1 MNAYMKRA
9 IGIGGIFF
17 KAQDPKALSAWYKKH
32 LGLPID
38 ESYGGF
44 TFNWQDDEQRPDKG
58 YTIWSPFKEDTEYIN
73 PSKKD
78 YMFNFIVE
86 DLQALLVKLGD
97 EGIDQVG
104 EMEDSEFGKFAWIMD
119 PEGNKIELWE
129 PPKG

>member
-1 MNAYMKRA
+1 MKRA

-17 KAQDPKALSAWYKKH
+17 KAKNPKALSAWYKKH

-44 TFNWQDDEQRPDKG
+44 TFNWQDDKQRPDKG

-73 PSKKD
+73 PSNKD
-78 YMFNFIVE
+78 FMFNFIVE
-86 DLQALLVKLGD
+86 DLDTLLAKLKE

-104 EMEDSEFGKFAWIMD
+104 EIEDSEFGKFAWIMD
-119 PEGNKIELWE
+119 PEDNKIELWE
-129 PPKG
+129 PPAK